1 MWKERLTTGWDMMRI
16 IRLGIGIMLLV
27 MAIQTRDI
35 LTGSFAL
42 FFLYQAVT
50 ATGCCG
56 TAGCYTPPPARRP
69 VRRAETDTTDYEE
82 IK

>member
-27 MAIQTRDI
+27 MGIQTKDM

-50 ATGCCG
+50 GTGCCG
-56 TAGCYTPPPARRP
+56 SGGCYTPPPRRSATK
-69 VRRAETDTTDYEE
+69 VDVSTTDYEE